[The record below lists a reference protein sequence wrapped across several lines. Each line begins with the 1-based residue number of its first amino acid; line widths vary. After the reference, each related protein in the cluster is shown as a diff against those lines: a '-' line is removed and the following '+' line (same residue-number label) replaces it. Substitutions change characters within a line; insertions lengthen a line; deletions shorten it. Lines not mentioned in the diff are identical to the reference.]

1 MDEGRLAMLRADHV
15 VPRGTWTDEPVDRV
29 RWDYEARHRRRIT
42 ATGEGGLA
50 FLLDLPE
57 VHLLREGDGLVLED
71 GRIVEVEAIREP
83 LIAVHGADAYH
94 LTRIAWHLGN
104 RHVPAMIEPDRI
116 LIRRDRILEA
126 MLDRLGGRLEACNMP
141 FEPELGAYASH
152 GHADA

>member
-1 MDEGRLAMLRADHV
+1 MLRADHV
-15 VPRGTWTDEPVDRV
+15 VSRGTWTDEPVDRV
-29 RWDYEARHRRRIT
+29 RWDYEARHRRRIA

-57 VHLLREGDGLVLED
+57 ARLLREGDGLVLED
-71 GRIVEVEAIREP
+71 GRIVEVLAVPEP
-83 LIAVHGADAYH
+83 LIAMRGVDTHH

-116 LIRRDRILEA
+116 VIRRDRILEA
-126 MLDRLGGRLEACNMP
+126 MLERLDARLEACAMP

-152 GHADA
+152 GHPDA